1 MSILIK
7 GLKMPEDCPQC
18 PLSHWNKLD
27 QLTGCELVRRYV
39 PESESSYWQS
49 DKRPEWCPLVGLPD
63 HGDLIDRDA
72 LKEPMES
79 VCMGIM
85 AGTDS
90 YNAPLKTI
98 DDAPVIIPAE
108 RSEDGET

>member
-1 MSILIK
+1 MSILLK
-7 GLKMPEDCPQC
+7 DLKMP
-18 PLSHWNKLD
+18 K
-27 QLTGCELVRRYV
+27 
-39 PESESSYWQS
+39 
-49 DKRPEWCPLVGLPD
+49 DKDVILRIDSKGEVYIYGGYPTEIHEAIEMPD

-98 DDAPVIIPAE
+98 DDAPVIIHAE
-108 RSEDGET
+108 WSKE

>member
-1 MSILIK
+1 MSVLIK
-7 GLKMPEDCPQC
+7 GMKMPDCWNCPCLDGEYGECNILGKTIKSGNGRRADCPFA
-18 PLSHWNKLD
+18 
-27 QLTGCELVRRYV
+27 E
-39 PESESSYWQS
+39 
-49 DKRPEWCPLVGLPD
+49 LPD

-108 RSEDGET
+108 RSEDGEN